1 MDPIETLG
9 LAKDCAELRDALQMA
24 LLQLQ
29 RFYRQIQKKRVAS
42 NAVSARPERPL
53 GDAPV
58 TLHTS
63 DASVLHLRDPLADK
77 FEHRWPVIVRPALV
91 SDAAA
96 RARTVK
102 SHSTSNSPPAPSQLE
117 LPSQGG
123 DGELLD
129 AARHVRRIFSV
140 PGAPPGISERGSP
153 PHTNVAR
160 SVDTA
165 LLSARP
171 DAASEA
177 SAPLPLLLG
186 AIDSGDLALVQQFLQ
201 RGTSKSHTLFESS
214 QLLISRFL
222 ILDPKW
228 IL

>member
-1 MDPIETLG
+1 MGPIETLG
-9 LAKDCAELRDALQMA
+9 LANDCAELRDALQMA

-53 GDAPV
+53 GDAPAA
-58 TLHTS
+58 LHAS

-77 FEHRWPVIVRPALV
+77 FEHRWPVIVRPA
-91 SDAAA
+91 
-96 RARTVK
+96 R
-102 SHSTSNSPPAPSQLE
+102 
-117 LPSQGG
+117 G

-129 AARHVRRIFSV
+129 AATQMQRTFSV
-140 PGAPPGISERGSP
+140 PAAPPDVSERGSP

-160 SVDTA
+160 SVDAA

-171 DAASEA
+171 DGASEA

-186 AIDSGDLALVQQFLQ
+186 AIDSGDLAHVQQILQ
-201 RGTSKSHTLFESS
+201 RGTLKFHTLFQSV
-214 QLLISRFL
+214 QLLFPL
-222 ILDPKW
+222 YTFAF
-228 IL
+228 